1 MSVEVKSGK
10 CLAKGITKLK
20 MKCPR
25 VFYRDV
31 HHGDI
36 KNSFIAVCIKFQIG
50 LRLTFQKST
59 IIIETY
65 EYINQSMLYIGI
77 LKAISYVEGLL
88 IIV

>member
-1 MSVEVKSGK
+1 
-10 CLAKGITKLK
+10 

-25 VFYRDV
+25 VFYRDA

-36 KNSFIAVCIKFQIG
+36 KNSFIAVCINVQRG
-50 LRLTFQKST
+50 LRLTFQKSLLY
-59 IIIETY
+59 IETY